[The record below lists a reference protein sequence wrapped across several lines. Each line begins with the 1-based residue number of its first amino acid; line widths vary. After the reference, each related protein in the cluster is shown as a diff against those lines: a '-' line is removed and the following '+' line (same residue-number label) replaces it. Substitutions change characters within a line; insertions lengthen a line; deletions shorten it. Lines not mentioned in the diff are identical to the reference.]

1 MAGDHGRLAQAS
13 RQQSGRLAGLLCA
26 HQIEAREAIR
36 LSWQPRRK
44 LLFTHCER
52 RFAMAN
58 TPAPPARQ
66 ASPAPMGSQDP
77 WSSFRTEMDR
87 LFDRFAGFG
96 MPSFRQMFG
105 SPFLNGSEGNA
116 AIASPAID
124 ITEDDKA
131 YRVTAEL
138 PGMNEKDIE
147 VVISGDRL
155 TLRGEKQQERQDTN
169 KHLSERSY
177 GMFQRSFTLPEA
189 IDREK
194 IEAGFHN
201 GVLTLTLPKT
211 AQAAQ
216 QSRKI
221 EVKPA

>member
-1 MAGDHGRLAQAS
+1 
-13 RQQSGRLAGLLCA
+13 
-26 HQIEAREAIR
+26 
-36 LSWQPRRK
+36 
-44 LLFTHCER
+44 
-52 RFAMAN
+52 MAN
-58 TPAPPARQ
+58 TPTPGRQ
-66 ASPAPMGSQDP
+66 GPPAPMGSQDP
-77 WSSFRTEMDR
+77 WSSLRTEMDR
-87 LFDRFAGFG
+87 LFDRFAGGFG
-96 MPSFRQMFG
+96 MPSFRQMLG
-105 SPFLNGSEGNA
+105 SPFFGGGDGNS

-147 VVISGDRL
+147 VVVSGDRL
-155 TLRGEKQQERQDTN
+155 TLRGEKRQERQDAN

-189 IDREK
+189 IDRER
-194 IEAGFHN
+194 IEAGFNN

-211 AQAAQ
+211 EQAAR

>member
-1 MAGDHGRLAQAS
+1 
-13 RQQSGRLAGLLCA
+13 
-26 HQIEAREAIR
+26 
-36 LSWQPRRK
+36 
-44 LLFTHCER
+44 
-52 RFAMAN
+52 MAN
-58 TPAPPARQ
+58 TPVPGRQ
-66 ASPAPMGSQDP
+66 TSPAPVGSQDP

-87 LFDRFAGFG
+87 LFDRFAGGFG

-105 SPFLNGSEGNA
+105 SPFFTGDSSSA
-116 AIASPAID
+116 MASPAID

-138 PGMNEKDIE
+138 PGMNEKDVE
-147 VVISGDRL
+147 VVLSGDRL
-155 TLRGEKQQERQDTN
+155 TLRGEKRQERQDAS

-189 IDREK
+189 VDRGR
-194 IEAGFHN
+194 IEAGFSN

-211 AQAAQ
+211 EQAAQ